1 MSALTGHVSD
11 YLAMRRALGYKLERA
26 GQLLPQ
32 LVSYLEACGAPTI
45 TAELAIAWA
54 RLPEHA
60 TPNHWAQR
68 LAVARGF
75 AGYLKTIDPATEVP
89 PAGVF
94 PARRHRPAPYL
105 WSEEE
110 VCCLLRQAGTLRPR
124 LRAATHQALFG
135 LLAATGMRI
144 GEAIALGRG
153 DVDLHAGVITI
164 RHAKFDRERLVPL
177 HLTVTG
183 ALGRYAAERD
193 HLCPRPR
200 GATFFLSGA
209 GPRRGPTAAG
219 SPASRRSRSGPRSGA
234 TGAASAAACG
244 VGPPR
249 ESLHTAH
256 RRR

>member
-32 LVSYLEACGAPTI
+32 LVSYLEARGAPAI

-68 LAVARGF
+68 LAVARSF
-75 AGYLKTIDPATEVP
+75 AGYLKTIDPVAEVP

-94 PARRHRPAPYL
+94 PSRRHRPAPYL

-124 LRAATHQALFG
+124 LRQPPTRRCSA
-135 LLAATGMRI
+135 
-144 GEAIALGRG
+144 
-153 DVDLHAGVITI
+153 
-164 RHAKFDRERLVPL
+164 
-177 HLTVTG
+177 
-183 ALGRYAAERD
+183 
-193 HLCPRPR
+193 CWRPR
-200 GATFFLSGA
+200 AC
-209 GPRRGPTAAG
+209 
-219 SPASRRSRSGPRSGA
+219 ASARRSPW
-234 TGAASAAACG
+234 AAVMSTWTPA
-244 VGPPR
+244 
-249 ESLHTAH
+249 
-256 RRR
+256 

>member
-1 MSALTGHVSD
+1 MARERAAMSALTGHVSD
-11 YLAMRRALGYKLERA
+11 YLAIRRALGYKLERA

-32 LVSYLEACGAPTI
+32 LVGYLEARGAPTI

-75 AGYLKTIDPATEVP
+75 ACYLKTIDPAAEVP

-110 VCCLLRQAGTLRPR
+110 VCRLLQQAGTLRPR

-135 LLAATGMRI
+135 LLVRRDDDLGPPTLPQAVISTLVFYLTLATTGLLLLV
-144 GEAIALGRG
+144 ALFTRRHRTLH
-153 DVDLHAGVITI
+153 DLVSGLVVVR
-164 RHAKFDRERLVPL
+164 RHAWHDWA
-177 HLTVTG
+177 LT
-183 ALGRYAAERD
+183 
-193 HLCPRPR
+193 
-200 GATFFLSGA
+200 
-209 GPRRGPTAAG
+209 
-219 SPASRRSRSGPRSGA
+219 
-234 TGAASAAACG
+234 TGAASWNMHPG
-244 VGPPR
+244 HPD
-249 ESLHTAH
+249 T
-256 RRR
+256 

>member
-1 MSALTGHVSD
+1 MSALTGHVNG

-32 LVSYLEACGAPTI
+32 LAGYLEARGAPTI

-60 TPNHWAQR
+60 TPSHWAQR

-89 PAGVF
+89 PSGVF

-110 VCCLLRQAGTLRPR
+110 VCCLLREAGTLRPR

-135 LLAATGMRI
+135 LLAATGM
-144 GEAIALGRG
+144 
-153 DVDLHAGVITI
+153 
-164 RHAKFDRERLVPL
+164 FS
-177 HLTVTG
+177 
-183 ALGRYAAERD
+183 
-193 HLCPRPR
+193 R
-200 GATFFLSGA
+200 GANLDIRGVFLV
-209 GPRRGPTAAG
+209 
-219 SPASRRSRSGPRSGA
+219 SPGQRLINF
-234 TGAASAAACG
+234 
-244 VGPPR
+244 V
-249 ESLHTAH
+249 
-256 RRR
+256 